1 MPHGLGSGEHLR
13 RIGTGSGK
21 PSRRRGCVRFTAGRT
36 QPRED
41 FFDLQLA
48 LKDHLYRTQ
57 KLRLS
62 NCPELKEVST
72 PGESE
77 GDFRIRITHRVKEIR
92 DLQVEKLRAKF
103 VPKLAILQ
111 EKLRKASQRVEKE
124 KIQANSQ
131 SMAAAISF
139 GTSILGAVFGRKRMS
154 ANNLGKAATTVL
166 SAGRVAGARQDVTQ
180 AEETVGAI
188 QQRLDDLNR
197 QFESDAQT
205 LLDGV
210 APDRLKLE
218 AISIASKKT
227 EIKIVKIVL
236 CWTPWTVDVTGN
248 ATAVW

>member
-13 RIGTGSGK
+13 RSGTGSGK

-41 FFDLQLA
+41 FSDLQLA

-62 NCPELKEVST
+62 NRPELKEVST

-218 AISIASKKT
+218 AISIAPKKT
-227 EIKIVKIVL
+227 EIKIVL